1 MREITLLARREFVS
15 FFRSPQGWV
24 ISAVYLA
31 LLGLDFN
38 LRVIGGGEAYSADVL
53 SNFFFEL
60 SGFTMFFSVFISMGL
75 IARER
80 ETQTMPLL
88 FTSPLSE
95 TEIVLGKYAGAWLF
109 LVLLTLATLYM
120 PAMILV
126 NGKISMGHLVAGYLG
141 VILLGG
147 AALAIGTFG
156 SALSRSQMVAVFI
169 SLGIGA
175 PLVLF
180 WLLGRM
186 ADRPLNDIFSYL
198 AIHNLHFAPF
208 KAGKIHL
215 RDVVYYLSVTGFFL
229 FCSARVLESRR
240 WR

>member
-1 MREITLLARREFVS
+1 MREVALLARREFLF

-24 ISAVYLA
+24 IATVYLA

-53 SNFFFEL
+53 SNFFYEL

-80 ETQTMPLL
+80 ETQTMSLL
-88 FTSPLSE
+88 LTSPLGE
-95 TEIVLGKYAGAWLF
+95 AQIVLGKYFGALSYMV
-109 LVLLTLATLYM
+109 LVTLATLYM

-126 NGKISMGHLVAGYLG
+126 HGKISVGHLVAGYLG

-156 SALSRSQMVAVFI
+156 SALSRSQMMAVFI

-175 PLVLF
+175 PMVLF
-180 WLLGRM
+180 WLLGRL

-208 KAGKIHL
+208 KTGKIHL
-215 RDVVYYLSVTGFFL
+215 RDVVYYLSVIFFFL